1 MTYTQGMSTSFEWWP
16 RSEQTTVATT
26 VTVYTPL
33 ETVDELSMDRATVNE
48 ASRTRDSTTHVI
60 SMGTTRKRTVAS
72 FNTIITP
79 NPYLSTKLL
88 DVTSQKS

>member
-1 MTYTQGMSTSFEWWP
+1 MWP
-16 RSEQTTVATT
+16 SPDQTTSDTP
-26 VTVYTPL
+26 VTVYTTL
-33 ETVDELSMDRATVNE
+33 ATVDELSMDRATMNE
-48 ASRTRDSTTHVI
+48 ASRTRDSTTHAI

>member
-1 MTYTQGMSTSFEWWP
+1 MTYTQGMPTSFEWWP

-48 ASRTRDSTTHVI
+48 ASRESQLSCLLSSR
-60 SMGTTRKRTVAS
+60 GNK
-72 FNTIITP
+72 
-79 NPYLSTKLL
+79 YLMS
-88 DVTSQKS
+88 

>member
-1 MTYTQGMSTSFEWWP
+1 MTYTQGMSTPFEWWP

-48 ASRTRDSTTHVI
+48 ASRESDSTTPVTKFV
-60 SMGTTRKRTVAS
+60 TTRERTVS
-72 FNTIITP
+72 SPNTITTQHLYLTIT
-79 NPYLSTKLL
+79 LL
-88 DVTSQKS
+88 GVTSQE